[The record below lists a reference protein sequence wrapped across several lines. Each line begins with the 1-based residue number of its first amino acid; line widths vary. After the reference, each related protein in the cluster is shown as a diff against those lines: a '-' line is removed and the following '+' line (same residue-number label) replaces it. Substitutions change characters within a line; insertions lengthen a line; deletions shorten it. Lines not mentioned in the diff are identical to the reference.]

1 MISRLATS
9 SNWIVYLRNMR
20 SKVKLLQLC
29 ILIFIKLGIHVP
41 TKLVTSISLYLGCY
55 WIEFDLK
62 LELKQ
67 ILNIHLYH
75 LQIISFAY
83 S

>member
-1 MISRLATS
+1 MYTQSWLP
-9 SNWIVYLRNMR
+9 V
-20 SKVKLLQLC
+20 
-29 ILIFIKLGIHVP
+29 
-41 TKLVTSISLYLGCY
+41 YLGCQ

-67 ILNIHLYH
+67 ILNIHLYN
-75 LQIISFAY
+75 LQIILFAY